1 MRLWQWFLFVGSLFL
16 LHWGLRNLWCHYS
29 QKVKRTLRRALLA
42 LVLLAGLAVTARAG
56 SLYVSTTGGGSD
68 PCSLAQPCS
77 LAHAQTVAQG
87 LIATGLTEPLYV
99 WIRAGTYTLSTGLTF
114 GAADSG
120 TSSLGVY
127 YFTITPTANS
137 NNDLFYD
144 LSLAPAGFWSHVR
157 SDGGDIR
164 VTKQDGTTQVP
175 REVSAFNST
184 AHTGALYV
192 GTASGTATAYR
203 VYYGSGLPEPSTT
216 SAYGR
221 NSVWPSPAK
230 GIWHMEDVA
239 TPAVD
244 STGQNNLTIAGSETF
259 SATGR
264 VEKAIRDFTGGHAV
278 SSGAILSTDI
288 YSMSTWVNFTA
299 IDSGTPQYFFSRGNG
314 TDGVI
319 DKVGI
324 YSNAFLIFNGAT
336 VLNGSGAAP
345 TTGVWYHIVFLRN
358 GSAVK
363 LYVNDTK
370 IIDTTET
377 ITYTT
382 GNIMFG
388 CTIETDGA
396 GEALNGTLD
405 EARLWDNYNLTSTEI
420 TTLYANQNA
429 PGSFWTTGSEIVT
442 PMFVNAVTWQAY
454 PGEVPVISGGQTV
467 TGWSLYSGSIYRAN
481 VGTSWDFRQ
490 IYVNGVHAQ
499 RAKGALNPQGWTR
512 TETGYTAPDSS
523 MASWG
528 NPTDIE
534 IVNLGPW
541 SMDRCKVVSITDTAI
556 TMSSPCWTNQQDVL
570 SAYGVRATPS
580 WVENAYELLASGYWY
595 LNRTTGYLYYWP
607 PSGNMI
613 GVTVVAPV
621 VDNLLTVSGAS
632 NIQFGTVA
640 NPLVFAYSNWIDPD
654 STTGYVG
661 LQNGYTWTATP
672 DFVATHGTILDAAVT
687 VNASDNI
694 SFVGDQFS
702 HLGSRGILLNG
713 GNANMTIANN
723 RFADNAA
730 GLLQIG
736 DVNTCNSTQE
746 SNITVTAN
754 KISTGNEFE
763 YLDNGGIFA
772 ACGTG
777 VQIANNEIDQTPWVP
792 IAGGW
797 GWSTTPYLT
806 NSAITGNYINGA
818 CIGPAPLGWDCG
830 SIYTNG
836 PQSVSDTYATGLLVA
851 GNYSSH
857 AYPIGLYADSGSA
870 WETWRD
876 NVFQN
881 VYNDWFQIGIGI
893 NNMSLVNNFTDNAAV
908 YNTGTNITVSGTVP
922 ITSGTQSFGT
932 PQQAIICAAGVP
944 GSTACTTPT
953 LWPTWQS
960 GVGATWTRA
969 QMGP

>member
-1 MRLWQWFLFVGSLFL
+1 MQPVAAVFD
-16 LHWGLRNLWCHYS
+16 
-29 QKVKRTLRRALLA
+29 RRAHA
-42 LVLLAGLAVTARAG
+42 D
-56 SLYVSTTGGGSD
+56 GG
-68 PCSLAQPCS
+68 A
-77 LAHAQTVAQG
+77 G
-87 LIATGLTEPLYV
+87 LIATGLTAPLSVYL
-99 WIRAGTYTLSTGLTF
+99 RGGTYTLSTGLTF

-120 TSSLGVY
+120 TSSLGAY

-259 SATGR
+259 SATGK

-382 GNIMFG
+382 GNITFG
-388 CTIETDGA
+388 CSIETDGA
-396 GEALNGTLD
+396 LQALNGTLD

-442 PMFVNAVTWQAY
+442 PMFVNAVAWQSY
-454 PGEVPVISGGQTV
+454 PGEVAVISGGAPV
-467 TGWSLYSGSIYRAN
+467 TGWTLDTGSIYKAN
-481 VGTSWDFRQ
+481 VGTSWNFRQ
-490 IYVNGVHAQ
+490 LYVNGTHAQ
-499 RAKGALNPQGWTR
+499 RARGPSNPAGWTR
-512 TETGYTAPDSS
+512 NSAGYVPPDSS
-523 MASWG
+523 MTAWG
-528 NPTDIE
+528 NPTNVE

-570 SAYGVRATPS
+570 SAYDVTSTPS
-580 WVENAYELLASGYWY
+580 WVENAYELMASGSWY
-595 LNRTTGYLYYWP
+595 LDRTAGYLYYWP

-621 VDNLLTVSGAS
+621 VDNLLTVTGAS
-632 NIQFGTVA
+632 NLQFKD
-640 NPLVFAYSNWIDPD
+640 LVFAYSNWIGPD
-654 STTGYVG
+654 SSTGYVG
-661 LQNGYTWTATP
+661 IQSGYTWTTYNTVMAL
-672 DFVATHGTILDAAVT
+672 LDSAIT
-687 VNASDNI
+687 VVGGSNI
-694 SFVGDQFS
+694 TFSGDEFS
-702 HLGSRGILLNG
+702 HMGSRVMLVKSGSSNVSITG
-713 GNANMTIANN
+713 N
-723 RFADNAA
+723 RFDDNA
-730 GLLQIG
+730 GGIIQIG
-736 DVNTCNSTQE
+736 DTSGCIYGCSPNTPE
-746 SNITVTAN
+746 SGVIFTGNRVAV
-754 KISTGNEFE
+754 GNEFD
-763 YLDNGGIFA
+763 YIDNGAIYA
-772 ACGTG
+772 VSMTG
-777 VQIANNEIDQTPWVP
+777 STIANNEIDGTPWVP
-792 IAGGW
+792 IAIGW
-797 GWSTTPYLT
+797 VGVALAT
-806 NSAITGNYINGA
+806 NNTIANNYVNGA

-830 SIYTNG
+830 SIYTMA
-836 PQSVSDTYATGLLVA
+836 PQSASSSYETGLRVT

-857 AYPIGLYADSGSA
+857 AYPIGLYADIGSA
-870 WETWRD
+870 WETWSD
-876 NVFQN
+876 NVLQN
-881 VYNDWFQIGIGI
+881 VYNYWFQIGNGI
-893 NNMSLVNNFTDNAAV
+893 NHINVVNNHVDNLAA
-908 YNTGTNITVSGTVP
+908 YNTGTAISIAGTSL
-922 ITSGTQSFGT
+922 ITSGAQPFGT
-932 PQQAIICAAGVP
+932 PQQAIICGAGIP
-944 GSTACTTPT
+944 GATACTTPT
-953 LWPTWQS
+953 TWPTWQS
-960 GVGATWTRA
+960 GVGATYSRP
-969 QMGP
+969 QIGP